1 MPCRVL
7 VSAWALALD
16 SLPTASLPQTALPI
30 AAVVAPWIFRPRS
43 SGEWSSDRWRP
54 LRKQDFLHGK
64 RRTDSCP
71 TDSTR
76 EAIGSHSICL
86 PFKLEPTCQLG
97 FSFWKRVFCW
107 WIPFFGVWQPRFKN
121 PFRYRSWDFYLWN
134 IPSMVWKWKIRKI
147 HLAMG
152 TFVNTFYSLIFFW
165 VFIRRFCLNPL
176 KRSWSRQR
184 NFSPCAAWIPT
195 EFARY

>member
-1 MPCRVL
+1 M
-7 VSAWALALD
+7 
-16 SLPTASLPQTALPI
+16 
-30 AAVVAPWIFRPRS
+30 
-43 SGEWSSDRWRP
+43 
-54 LRKQDFLHGK
+54 
-64 RRTDSCP
+64 P

-76 EAIGSHSICL
+76 EAIGFHSICL

-97 FSFWKRVFCW
+97 FSLWKRVFCW

-152 TFVNTFYSLIFFW
+152 TFVNTFYSLIFFCEFSFADFVLIHW
-165 VFIRRFCLNPL
+165 SGAGAFYYPSDSRFL
-176 KRSWSRQR
+176 R
-184 NFSPCAAWIPT
+184 NFGPQIPNVT
-195 EFARY
+195 IVIFFQELFQTSFLWNELSRGGMMNVKTA